1 MASQSLLLPA
11 WMMLGSLV
19 GASLAPQDAAPASA
33 SQGAKPS
40 PYLGQPV
47 PGLAPERFAP
57 GMVST
62 DAIELNGVFTPDLKG
77 FFFARLIDGV
87 QTMYHSEL
95 VDGMWTAP
103 RPLLLFPD
111 QRRAVADDMAVSPD
125 GRELYFLGNHPAG
138 VGNSDIWRSRRI
150 NGRWSTAEV
159 LPPPIST
166 EASEV
171 YPVVV
176 GDGSLYFTSNRPGG
190 LGPRSSLYRAQ
201 RLPDGSFAAPVLVP
215 PPVNSEFGV
224 GDTFVSP
231 DESYMVMRPAVRPV
245 SEVVTFSYRSGAPA
259 AGGVSPRTSA
269 PPLTRLRS
277 TSVRWSRRMASFCFS
292 AGAKV
297 RPGVRRLPEMC
308 TGSTRR
314 SWSHSGDNAKRLCI
328 VTVGAGK

>member
-1 MASQSLLLPA
+1 MRGHFLLLPTCL
-11 WMMLGSLV
+11 MLGSLV
-19 GASLAPQDAAPASA
+19 RASLGPQHDMPASA

-47 PGLAPERFAP
+47 PGLTPERFAP
-57 GMVST
+57 GTVST
-62 DAIELNGVFTPDLKG
+62 DAIELNGVFTPDLKE

-171 YPVVV
+171 YPVIV

-201 RLPDGSFAAPVLVP
+201 RLADGSLAAPVLVP
-215 PPVNSEFGV
+215 PPINSEFGV
-224 GDTFVSP
+224 GDTYVSP
-231 DESYMVMRPAVRPV
+231 DESYMVMASGRPPSPGGGDLFV
-245 SEVVTFSYRSGAPA
+245 SFRRTGGGWNEPAHLGPTINTAQVDFCPMVTPDGKF
-259 AGGVSPRTSA
+259 
-269 PPLTRLRS
+269 LFF
-277 TSVRWSRRMASFCFS
+277 SRRQGASWGAAT
-292 AGAKV
+292 AGDVYWVDAKILEQF
-297 RPGVRRLPEMC
+297 RR
-308 TGSTRR
+308 
-314 SWSHSGDNAKRLCI
+314 
-328 VTVGAGK
+328 